1 MPELAKEDDKTIVGE
16 NDSGKE
22 YLKVTDSIKTDQEE
36 ISEIAHTEP
45 EYMQAEIRKM
55 LPVYSRHSKESLAK
69 SYNIKNRP
77 VKDFT
82 PIKYQ
87 SESALNVS
95 QNEMKKGD
103 YSEEVDT
110 PPRST

>member
-1 MPELAKEDDKTIVGE
+1 
-16 NDSGKE
+16 
-22 YLKVTDSIKTDQEE
+22 
-36 ISEIAHTEP
+36 
-45 EYMQAEIRKM
+45 MQAEIRKM

-110 PPRST
+110 PPRSTQILDIRTGSLPGLNDSEEKKKIPRRRLLIKANKRAIKPRGTSTI